1 MLGTTE
7 SYIYKVRSI
16 DRLGLSTS
24 SGSDTLKDKPVPVI
38 SDLEHANRQRKPKS
52 NGPLLSPMMPEIRKA
67 FYRWLGDRKSLAD
80 FVKRTGVD
88 GRVVEEELQVYR
100 RLQDA
105 DPFEL
110 QEKILRTIGYEEGE
124 INSITAA
131 AQDPLLTNISLIE
144 LVERRLEKQLKLKAE
159 DMMLSCATKNVVLPL
174 WFSRPKCSKC
184 KEDVYGVLAY
194 TRDSYADG
202 RYVTEKLSTTYV
214 CLSCRIESAKFE

>member
-1 MLGTTE
+1 MFEKGKSTE
-7 SYIYKVRSI
+7 KESPYILDRNFYPHYKI
-16 DRLGLSTS
+16 N
-24 SGSDTLKDKPVPVI
+24 
-38 SDLEHANRQRKPKS
+38 LEHANRQRKPKS
-52 NGPLLSPMMPEIRKA
+52 KGDLLSPMMPEIRKA

-88 GRVVEEELQVYR
+88 GRVIEEELQVYR

-131 AQDPLLTNISLIE
+131 AQYPLLTNISLTE
-144 LVERRLEKQLKLKAE
+144 LVERRMEKQLKLKAK
-159 DMMLSCATKNVVLPL
+159 DMLLRCLTKNVALPL

-194 TRDSYADG
+194 TGDDLYFDG
-202 RYVTEKLSTTYV
+202 KFVTEELKHHV
-214 CLSCRIESAKFE
+214 CVFCMSYSIYQI